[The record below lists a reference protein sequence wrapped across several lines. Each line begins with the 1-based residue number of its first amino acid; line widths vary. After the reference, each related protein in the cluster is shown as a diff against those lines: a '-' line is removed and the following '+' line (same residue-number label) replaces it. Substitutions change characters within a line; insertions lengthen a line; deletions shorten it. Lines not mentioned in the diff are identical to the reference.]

1 MATADD
7 YPRLIEQLDDVRD
20 RWRLLQVGEGALRLF
35 AATAALVI
43 AVVACDNL
51 FWLETSARWLLLA
64 VLGGGM
70 ALGLSSWV
78 VVRWLEDRRDD
89 FFAAVVEERHPHLRN
104 RLINGL
110 QLGRGNDYG
119 SPRLIRAIVDD
130 ALEATAELDLAGA
143 LDRQPLRR
151 TAWGLAAVLVALTGY
166 AMSPRFA
173 NGVARV

>member
-89 FFAAVVEERHPHLRN
+89 FFAAVVEERHPQLRN

-119 SPRLIRAIVDD
+119 SPRLIEAILGD
-130 ALEATAELDLAGA
+130 ALEATAALDLAGA
-143 LDRQPLRR
+143 LHPRSLPGSPW
-151 TAWGLAAVLVALTGY
+151 APVAPVVAL
-166 AMSPRFA
+166 
-173 NGVARV
+173 